1 MTIDRNQEHFYT
13 KETLKLQQ
21 AIPGA
26 KFWSVALNKVMFT
39 YFEVEPNIRFEL
51 HQHESEQI
59 TMVLLGTLY
68 FEIANQIYPV
78 KEGEVI
84 AIPGEMFH
92 TVFTKNEAV
101 KAVDAWTTEGNPYEN
116 EAIN

>member
-78 KEGEVI
+78 KEGDVI
-84 AIPGEMFH
+84 AIPGKMLH
-92 TVFTKNEAV
+92 AVFTKNEAV
-101 KAVDAWTTEGNPYEN
+101 KTVDGWATEGNPN
-116 EAIN
+116 EKEATN